1 VQNETIVACNILHGW
16 RDIFGTR
23 AGRILPPL
31 PEIPK
36 NKFQTCALETALL
49 ASLLSDY
56 AAQLPT
62 VFLVLHPV
70 FGQTLYLKRCLS
82 FLRALATLAFTVPLG
97 TLKSLAVSR
106 MLKPSTALS

>member
-1 VQNETIVACNILHGW
+1 MQNETIVACNILHGW

-23 AGRILPPL
+23 AGRILL
-31 PEIPK
+31 PK
-36 NKFQTCALETALL
+36 NKFQTRALETALL

-62 VFLVLHPV
+62 VLLVLHLV
-70 FGQTLYLKRCLS
+70 FGQTLYLTRCLS